1 MSTGY
6 VTTATA
12 VTCFIQIMINY
23 PEIQEKVY
31 KEIMEIVGTDRRP
44 NLQDRINHHYLNV
57 NIFIFFILRIFLDHY

>member
-1 MSTGY
+1 
-6 VTTATA
+6 
-12 VTCFIQIMINY
+12 MINY